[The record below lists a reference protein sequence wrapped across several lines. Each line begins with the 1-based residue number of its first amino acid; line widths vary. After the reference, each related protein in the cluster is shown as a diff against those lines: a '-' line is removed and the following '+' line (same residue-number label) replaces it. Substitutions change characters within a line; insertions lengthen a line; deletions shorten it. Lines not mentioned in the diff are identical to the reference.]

1 MPAASWIVPASV
13 CAPSLSEPTL
23 NVATAPESIGI
34 TEGAPSSVPPVTDAM
49 SSLAVIVITF
59 AVATIEPLPG
69 DVETTIGTKLSIRT
83 PAITSW
89 LVLPTASLTT
99 ARRS

>member
-1 MPAASWIVPASV
+1 
-13 CAPSLSEPTL
+13 
-23 NVATAPESIGI
+23 
-34 TEGAPSSVPPVTDAM
+34 M

-59 AVATIEPLPG
+59 AVATIEPLLG